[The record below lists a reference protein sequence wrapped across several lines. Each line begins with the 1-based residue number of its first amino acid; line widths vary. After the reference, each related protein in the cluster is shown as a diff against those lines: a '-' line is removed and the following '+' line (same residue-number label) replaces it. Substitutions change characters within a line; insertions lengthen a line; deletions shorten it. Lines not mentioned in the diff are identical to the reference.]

1 MANEKIASFA
11 GAELSR
17 GWFLLQAA
25 PAVAANIN
33 IVWTSEVGQF
43 APLWVTSEVIS
54 GAAPGVFQGLRAWSR
69 WEC

>member
-1 MANEKIASFA
+1 MKKSHRLPALSFLA
-11 GAELSR
+11 